1 MNQHASSFSP
11 SQIVLH
17 VHGIV
22 GFFLVYGMLVYYY
35 CFGLVIGAGR
45 LFGAFKG
52 KGASQINGVD
62 TEDER
67 DGEEGKVLG

>member
-1 MNQHASSFSP
+1 
-11 SQIVLH
+11 
-17 VHGIV
+17 
-22 GFFLVYGMLVYYY
+22 MLVYYY